1 VSGATEIERERLPNQ
16 RWAEQALVPHPHQL
30 ELKGSLD
37 SLSWPNVCAYCGSR
51 ADELID
57 VQKRFR
63 RRRRRRGGSSSLSQI
78 TTRAR
83 IPFCSSC
90 VQQHRAMEVHKSA
103 GHRIFAT
110 LFHPLIIP
118 IVGSLFFLRIVLPT
132 AVTTSPFAE
141 GGWIAWGLPALF
153 IFIILWTSFLLWRL
167 AHERDMPP
175 QTEIT
180 QACDFSGN
188 VSQLFEGERHI
199 YRLRN
204 ETFAQALAKL
214 NPDRV
219 WTDAE
224 QAGSRRRMH
233 VTAVVMLALIVL
245 AWIVVYVF
253 RL

>member
-1 VSGATEIERERLPNQ
+1 
-16 RWAEQALVPHPHQL
+16 
-30 ELKGSLD
+30 
-37 SLSWPNVCAYCGSR
+37 
-51 ADELID
+51 
-57 VQKRFR
+57 
-63 RRRRRRGGSSSLSQI
+63 
-78 TTRAR
+78 
-83 IPFCSSC
+83 
-90 VQQHRAMEVHKSA
+90 MEVHTSA
-103 GHRIFAT
+103 GQRVFAT

-153 IFIILWTSFLLWRL
+153 LFIIVWTSFLLWRM
-167 AHERDMPP
+167 ARERDLPP

-180 QACDFSGN
+180 GACDFSGN
-188 VSQLFEGERHI
+188 VSQLLERERHI

-204 ETFAQALAKL
+204 ETFAQALTKL

-219 WTDAE
+219 WTDAD

-233 VTAVVMLALIVL
+233 MTAIVGLAVIVL
-245 AWIVVYVF
+245 AWVVMYVF